1 MKKILICG
9 GHLSPA
15 IALIEEFE
23 IEKDIIINFIGR
35 KYSTEGSSSV
45 SQEFKIVTEKKIK
58 FYCLTTGRFQ
68 RKFTR
73 FTIPSLLKIP
83 IGFLQ
88 SFIYLLSSRPNI
100 VVSFGGYI
108 SCPVIMSAWLLGI
121 KSITHE
127 QSIVPCLANKI
138 NSIFVEKIY
147 LSWQDSEKYFDKN
160 KTKSIGNLIRKDIF
174 ASKAE
179 NNNII
184 KILKNSNKLIY
195 VTGGNQGSHI
205 INSLIFS
212 SINIFKNF
220 NLIHQ
225 VGATNF
231 QGDLEKA
238 NKLKSK
244 NYLPIDF
251 TSSQNIGAI
260 LKKAEFIISRSGANT
275 VWELAALAK
284 PIIFIP
290 LEIAA
295 SNEQYQN
302 AEILERAGS
311 AVIIEEKNLNTSN
324 FKKELDTFVI
334 NLNAHK
340 NAAEKFQK
348 TIPRDASTKLKL
360 EILRYT

>member
-1 MKKILICG
+1 
-9 GHLSPA
+9 
-15 IALIEEFE
+15 
-23 IEKDIIINFIGR
+23 
-35 KYSTEGSSSV
+35 
-45 SQEFKIVTEKKIK
+45 
-58 FYCLTTGRFQ
+58 
-68 RKFTR
+68 
-73 FTIPSLLKIP
+73 
-83 IGFLQ
+83 
-88 SFIYLLSSRPNI
+88 
-100 VVSFGGYI
+100 
-108 SCPVIMSAWLLGI
+108 MSAWLLGI

-127 QSIVPCLANKI
+127 QSIVPGLANKI